1 MKKAKPIMFLG
12 TGSDVGKSVIA
23 AAFCRIFSQDGFKV
37 APFKAQNMALNSYI
51 TPEGGEMGRAQVVQ
65 AEAAGIE
72 PHVDMNPILLKP
84 ASQVG
89 SQVVVR
95 GRVIG
100 NMTARTYYKYKKNL
114 VPVVKESYERLAS
127 NYDIIVMEGAGSA
140 VELNLKE
147 HDLVNMA
154 MAEMANAPV
163 VLIGDI
169 DRGGIF
175 ASIIGSM
182 VLFTEKEKK
191 RVKGFLINKFRG
203 DPALFKDGIKIIEEK
218 TGRKVLG
225 VIPFF
230 DHFSIPEEDSVALQK
245 RIKTE
250 KMQRHHGQT
259 HHRSS
264 RHSTVKIGVVRLP
277 YISNYTDFD
286 SLEHESDVD
295 LIYFDTKHIIPVLD
309 CIILPGSKTTIHD
322 LEYLFNSG
330 IEKELIKFVK
340 QGKPLIGICG
350 GYQMLG
356 LEVRDPENIEGEI
369 KERKGIGLL
378 PTVTTLFPEKVTS
391 QVTAKSLMD
400 NWFLRKGDTL
410 FGYEIHMGETKIVGN
425 GKALFKVISRNGNPT
440 DTLDGCISY
449 DMNVWGTYFHGIF
462 DNDNLRR
469 NLIKELK
476 QRKGVVDGTFSGI
489 SFDRWKNSQYDML
502 AEHVRSHV
510 DMTEIYR
517 ILGL

>member
-1 MKKAKPIMFLG
+1 MFLG

-23 AAFCRIFSQDGFKV
+23 AAFCRIFARDGYKV

-51 TPEGGEMGRAQVVQ
+51 TPDGGEMGRAQVVQ

-89 SQVVVR
+89 SQIIVH
-95 GRVIG
+95 GKVIG
-100 NMTARTYYKYKKNL
+100 NMDARTYYRHKKKL
-114 VPVVKESYERLAS
+114 VPAVKESYERLAS

-154 MAEMANAPV
+154 MAQMADAPV
-163 VLIGDI
+163 ILIGDI

-182 VLFTEKEKK
+182 MLFTEEERE

-203 DPALFKDGIKIIEEK
+203 DPDLFKDGVKIIEEK
-218 TGRKVLG
+218 TGKEVLG
-225 VIPFF
+225 VIPYF
-230 DHFSIPEEDSVALQK
+230 DHFSIPEEDSVALLK
-245 RIKTE
+245 RLKREREGVPDNDLPGIVKE
-250 KMQRHHGQT
+250 R
-259 HHRSS
+259 RP
-264 RHSTVKIGVVRLP
+264 VKIGVIRLP

-286 SLEHESDVD
+286 SLEHEPDVE
-295 LIYFDTKHIIPVLD
+295 LLYFDNRHRIEALD
-309 CIILPGSKTTIHD
+309 CIIIPGSKTTIHD
-322 LEYLFNSG
+322 LEFLFKSG
-330 IEKELIKFVK
+330 IAEELNNFVRG
-340 QGKPLIGICG
+340 GKTLIGICG

-356 LEVRDPENIEGEI
+356 LTVKDPLRVESRVGEH
-369 KERKGIGLL
+369 KGLGLL
-378 PTVTTLFPEKVTS
+378 PTETTLSSEKVTS
-391 QVTAKSLMD
+391 RVEARTTVNDWLVAQNETIE
-400 NWFLRKGDTL
+400 
-410 FGYEIHMGETKIVGN
+410 GYEIHMGETRITDESGQVLLN
-425 GKALFKVISRNGNPT
+425 IISRNGKRENAS
-440 DTLDGCISY
+440 DGCISEKLP
-449 DMNVWGTYFHGIF
+449 VWGTYLHGIF

-476 QRKGVVDGTFSGI
+476 LKKGIKDDQFPGFS
-489 SFDRWKNSQYDML
+489 FKRWKDTQYDLL
-502 AEHVRSHV
+502 ATHVRNHV
-510 DMTEIYR
+510 DMNKIYR